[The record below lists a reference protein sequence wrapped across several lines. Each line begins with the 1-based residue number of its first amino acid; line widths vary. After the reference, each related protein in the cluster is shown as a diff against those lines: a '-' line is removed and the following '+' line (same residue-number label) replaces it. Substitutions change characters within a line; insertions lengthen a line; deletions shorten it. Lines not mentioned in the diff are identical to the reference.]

1 MIQFQDIYKSFGKLD
16 VLKGVTTE
24 VSGGGISA
32 ILGPNGSGKTT
43 LIKMLLGM
51 VYPNNGEIIFD
62 GKPIKKEWNYKKDI
76 SYLPQIARFPEN
88 LTINNLIEL
97 IKDIR
102 GGNSEEKKLI
112 ELFDL
117 KSHLDKKIKHLS
129 GGTKQ
134 KVNITL
140 AMMYDNPV
148 IVLDEPS
155 TGLDPIALVRLKN
168 LILEER
174 KKGKNILITTHIMS
188 LVEDLSD
195 EILYLLEGKI
205 HFRGTIPEIKEFT
218 GAINLETAIANLLEQ
233 KNAENIKV

>member
-16 VLKGVTTE
+16 VLKGVTAE

-51 VYPNNGEIIFD
+51 VYPNNGQIIFND
-62 GKPIKKEWNYKKDI
+62 KPIKKEWDYKKDI

-102 GGNSEEKKLI
+102 GGNSDEEKLI

-117 KSHLDKKIKHLS
+117 HSHMNKKIKHLS

-174 KKGKNILITTHIMS
+174 DKGKNILITTHIMS

-195 EILYLLEGKI
+195 EILFLLEGKI

-218 GAINLETAIANLLEQ
+218 GALNLETAIANLLEQ

>member
-16 VLKGVTTE
+16 VLKGVTAE

-51 VYPNNGEIIFD
+51 VYPNKGEIIFD
-62 GKPIKKEWNYKKDI
+62 GNPIKKEWNYKKDI

-88 LTINNLIEL
+88 LTIKNLIEL

-102 GGNSEEKKLI
+102 GGNSEEEKLI
-112 ELFDL
+112 KLFDL
-117 KSHLDKKIKHLS
+117 ESHMNKKIKHLS

-174 KKGKNILITTHIMS
+174 EKGKNILITTHIMS

-195 EILYLLEGKI
+195 EILFLLEGKI

-218 GAINLETAIANLLEQ
+218 GALNLETAIANLLEQ

>member
-1 MIQFQDIYKSFGKLD
+1 MVQFQNIYKSFGKLE
-16 VLKGVTTE
+16 VLTGVSAE
-24 VSGGGISA
+24 VKGGGITA

-51 VYPNNGEIIFD
+51 VYPDKGEILFD
-62 GKPIKKEWNYKKDI
+62 GKPIKKEWLYKNEI

-88 LTINNLIEL
+88 LTVIELINL

-102 GGNSEEKKLI
+102 GGTPNEQRLI
-112 ELFDL
+112 ELFTL
-117 KSHLDKKIKHLS
+117 ESHLAKKIKHLS

-134 KVNITL
+134 KVNIVL

-155 TGLDPIALVRLKN
+155 TGLDPIALVRLKD

-174 KKGKNILITTHIMS
+174 AKGKNILITTHIMS

-195 EILYLLEGKI
+195 EILFLLEGKVY
-205 HFRGTIPEIKEFT
+205 FRGTVDELKQFT
-218 GAINLETAIANLLEQ
+218 DEANLEKAIANLLEH
-233 KNAENIKV
+233 KDVKNIKI